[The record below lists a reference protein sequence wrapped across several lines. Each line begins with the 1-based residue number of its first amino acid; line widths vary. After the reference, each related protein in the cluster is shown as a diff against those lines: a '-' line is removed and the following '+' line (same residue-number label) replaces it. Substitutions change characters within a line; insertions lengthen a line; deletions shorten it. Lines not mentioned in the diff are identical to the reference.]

1 MKNTSKNGSSPSTSI
16 PAGSAEA
23 NREPNIKFALKVAV
37 SLGAGMVFGFAA
49 EKGRGEQPVNDTTD
63 PANAFACNFC
73 IQQEPTNCA
82 QINFLVASYK
92 AKAVLCWL
100 HYNHSCM

>member
-1 MKNTSKNGSSPSTSI
+1 MKNASKNGSSPSNVI

-23 NREPNIKFALKVAV
+23 NKEPNIKFALKVAV

-63 PANAFACNFC
+63 PANTFACRS
-73 IQQEPTNCA
+73 QQITRK
-82 QINFLVASYK
+82 STSS
-92 AKAVLCWL
+92 WL
-100 HYNHSCM
+100 ATRLQQCNYYI